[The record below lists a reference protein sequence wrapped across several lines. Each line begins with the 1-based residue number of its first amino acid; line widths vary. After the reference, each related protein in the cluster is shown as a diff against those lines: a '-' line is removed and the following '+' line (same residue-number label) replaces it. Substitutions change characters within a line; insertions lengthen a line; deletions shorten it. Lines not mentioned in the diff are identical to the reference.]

1 MNSIWSL
8 FESGWKAKGY
18 AERNGKYRDSEE
30 RKKWMPPHPSFFSI
44 TTIGPPTLCP
54 MPYALPDN
62 IQMSQLRV
70 ALERQASWKNA
81 K

>member
-1 MNSIWSL
+1 
-8 FESGWKAKGY
+8 
-18 AERNGKYRDSEE
+18 
-30 RKKWMPPHPSFFSI
+30 
-44 TTIGPPTLCP
+44 